1 LAILNLIISR
11 DFRKVSVIFKQIKM
25 SKVIIICG
33 SSSDF
38 DFAEKIKKSLE
49 ERNIDVELHAAS
61 AHKEPLKVLKIVE
74 EGSKNPRNIFITI
87 AGRSN
92 ALSGFVGANSN
103 NVTIACPPFK
113 DKTDYLVNIHSTLQM
128 PSKTPVL
135 TVIDPGNC
143 VLAVERILN
152 SQK

>member
-1 LAILNLIISR
+1 MGKI
-11 DFRKVSVIFKQIKM
+11 
-25 SKVIIICG
+25 IIICG
-33 SSSDF
+33 STSDF
-38 DFAEKIKKSLE
+38 DFANKIKEPLE
-49 ERNIDVELHAAS
+49 KKYEVELHAAS
-61 AHKEPLKVLKIVE
+61 AHKEPQKVLEIVE

-113 DKTDYLVNIHSTLQM
+113 DKLDYLVNIHSTLQM

-135 TVIDPGNC
+135 TVIDAGNC
-143 VLAVERILN
+143 VLAVERLMGM
-152 SQK
+152 Q

>member
-1 LAILNLIISR
+1 
-11 DFRKVSVIFKQIKM
+11 M
-25 SKVIIICG
+25 SDVVIICG
-33 SSSDF
+33 SKSDF
-38 DFAEKIKKSLE
+38 PFAEKIKNPLE
-49 ERNIDVELHAAS
+49 EKGYSVELFASS
-61 AHKEPLKVLKIVE
+61 AHKEPQKVLETVNKYN
-74 EGSKNPRNIFITI
+74 GQKTIFVTI

-103 NVTIACPPFK
+103 NVTIACPPFA

-135 TVIDPGNC
+135 TIIDPGNC

-152 SQK
+152 FAK

>member
-1 LAILNLIISR
+1 MT
-11 DFRKVSVIFKQIKM
+11 DVVI
-25 SKVIIICG
+25 VCG
-33 SSSDF
+33 SKSDF
-38 DFAEKIKKSLE
+38 SFAEKIQKPLE
-49 ERNIDVELHAAS
+49 EKNLSVELFAAS
-61 AHKEPLKVLKIVE
+61 AHKEPKKVLEIVE
-74 EGSKNPRNIFITI
+74 KFGADSKTIFVTI

-92 ALSGFVGANSN
+92 ALSGFIAANSK
-103 NVTIACPPFK
+103 NVTIACPPFA
-113 DKTDYLVNIHSTLQM
+113 DKNDYLVNIHSTLQM

>member
-1 LAILNLIISR
+1 MK
-11 DFRKVSVIFKQIKM
+11 D

-33 SSSDF
+33 STSDF
-38 DFAEKIKKSLE
+38 AFAEKIKKPLE
-49 ERNIDVELHAAS
+49 DKNIEVELYAAS
-61 AHKEPLKVLKIVE
+61 AHKEPLKVLEIVK
-74 EGSKNPRNIFITI
+74 EGSKNSRNIFVTI

-135 TVIDPGNC
+135 TVIDAGNC

>member
-1 LAILNLIISR
+1 MAKI
-11 DFRKVSVIFKQIKM
+11 
-25 SKVIIICG
+25 IIICG
-33 SSSDF
+33 STSDF
-38 DFAEKIKKSLE
+38 DFANKIKEPLE
-49 ERNIDVELHAAS
+49 KNYEVELHAAS
-61 AHKEPLKVLKIVE
+61 AHKEPVKVLEIVK

-113 DKTDYLVNIHSTLQM
+113 DKLDYLVNIHSTLQM

-135 TVIDPGNC
+135 TVIDAGNC
-143 VLAVERILN
+143 VLAVERIMKAQEN
-152 SQK
+152 